1 MVAATLGR
9 TEILIKMYHDKTLWI
24 HSLPVQTAALNGRLA
39 IVDMLVDMGLPQE
52 FEYSTY
58 VIHIRLQSNSVIYIR
73 IQTNSVLV
81 EQIRE

>member
-9 TEILIKMYHDKTLWI
+9 TEILIKMYHDKTLCI

-52 FEYSTY
+52 FDYKT
-58 VIHIRLQSNSVIYIR
+58 LVIYIR
-73 IQTNSVLV
+73 IQSNSVLV

>member
-1 MVAATLGR
+1 MSGEDEVHSMVAATLGR

-52 FEYSTY
+52 FDYPTI
-58 VIHIRLQSNSVIYIR
+58 VIHIRLQSNSV
-73 IQTNSVLV
+73 LV
-81 EQIRE
+81 AQIGE